1 MTVRSADYT
10 CLGVSGFPVIFPAL
24 RHSDKY
30 LCIYWKEL
38 RIKSLIIN
46 TIFVFFLV
54 TVVFVIK
61 LNRKGDEVYTREARN
76 MIVYLLDQYQRRNPL
91 RRIVALLDMT
101 GVGLSNVVSVIL
113 AFYFVVCV
121 SQVSGVS
128 LFCLMCRSIV
138 L

>member
-1 MTVRSADYT
+1 M
-10 CLGVSGFPVIFPAL
+10 
-24 RHSDKY
+24 
-30 LCIYWKEL
+30 
-38 RIKSLIIN
+38 
-46 TIFVFFLV
+46 
-54 TVVFVIK
+54 FVIK

-113 AFYFVVCV
+113 AFYVVVCV

-128 LFCLMCRSIV
+128 LFCLMCQSIV